1 MFESFEDDR
10 NVYIIM
16 ELCEGGELFD
26 KIIETGIFQEDD
38 ARHIFT

>member
-1 MFESFEDDR
+1 MYESFEDNR
-10 NVYIIM
+10 NVYIVM

-26 KIIETGIFQEDD
+26 RIINTGIFAEED